1 MTEATKPKR
10 TRPDLVTG
18 RTVPWGTKLSPEWIE
33 RIREIC
39 HRDRIKAN
47 DLIER
52 AVGAYEVEQGGG
64 QFMARL
70 ELLLTQATPE
80 QREAAR
86 AIIDRLETGN
96 PPAPR
101 ESI

>member
-1 MTEATKPKR
+1 MTETTKPKR

-33 RIREIC
+33 RIRDIC

-52 AVGAYEVEQGGG
+52 AVEVYEVEHGGG

-70 ELLLTQATPE
+70 ELLLTQATPA
-80 QREAAR
+80 QREQAR
-86 AIIDRLETGN
+86 AFIEKLDGEGQ
-96 PPAPR
+96 
-101 ESI
+101 